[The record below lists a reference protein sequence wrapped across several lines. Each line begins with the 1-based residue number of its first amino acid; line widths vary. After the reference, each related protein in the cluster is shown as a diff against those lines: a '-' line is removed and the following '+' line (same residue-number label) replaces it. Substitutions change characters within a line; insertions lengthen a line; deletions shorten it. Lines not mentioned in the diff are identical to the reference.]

1 MQTLLIVV
9 LLLGLVSLLLTIVT
23 HAAVS
28 RVCRRAPAT
37 RGTPGISVLK
47 PLKGADDELYENLS
61 SLARQDYPE
70 FELLLGCEDPR
81 DPALL
86 VAFRLKREFPTVRI
100 QVLAGAGATALNPKV
115 NNLRM
120 LSAHARHDCLLIS
133 DANVRARPDYLRAMA
148 AELGPTVGLVSS
160 VLVGEGAQTLG
171 ARLDSLHMNSFV
183 VRAVCGAATLT
194 SKPCV
199 VGKSMLFRRRD
210 LESLGGF
217 SLVDHVL
224 AEDYVL
230 GERFAA
236 AGFRVALS
244 SHSLSAVTGRR
255 SLLEFCARHVRWSQ
269 MRRQLSPLIYLAEP
283 LQSPLPWLL
292 AALLLLAAGAAPA
305 LNAWLPPLLG
315 LGLALRL
322 VSDARIARQLR
333 GVRLSAADC
342 AAIVLKDL
350 LCLGIWLVGG
360 FKRTVT
366 WRGTSLRV
374 GPGSRLFPLERDEPR
389 GRALGR
395 A

>member
-1 MQTLLIVV
+1 MQTLLIVS
-9 LLLGLVSLLLTIVT
+9 LLLGLASSLLTLVT

-28 RVCRRAPAT
+28 RVCRRKAKA
-37 RGTPGISVLK
+37 RDTPGISVLK
-47 PLKGADDELYENLS
+47 PLKGLDDELYENLA

-86 VAFRLKREFPTVRI
+86 TAFRLKREFPEVRI
-100 QVLAGAGATALNPKV
+100 QVVAGAGATALNPKV

-120 LSAHARHDCLLIS
+120 LSGHARHDCLLIS

-148 AELGPTVGLVSS
+148 AELGPSVGLVSS
-160 VLVGEGAQTLG
+160 VLVGEGEQTWG
-171 ARLDSLHMNSFV
+171 ARLDNLHMNSFV

-194 SKPCV
+194 TRPCV

-217 SLVDHVL
+217 ALVDHVL

-236 AGFRVALS
+236 AGFQVALS
-244 SHSLSAVTGRR
+244 SHSLSAVNGRR
-255 SLLEFCARHVRWSQ
+255 SIAEFCARHVRWSQ
-269 MRRQLSPLIYLAEP
+269 MRRQLSPVIYLVEP

-292 AALLLLAAGAAPA
+292 AALALLATGAAPDSY
-305 LNAWLPPLLG
+305 AWLGPLLVFG
-315 LGLALRL
+315 VVLRL
-322 VSDARIARQLR
+322 WSDAHIARQLR
-333 GVRLSAADC
+333 GTRLSPRDYL
-342 AAIVLKDL
+342 AIVLKDT
-350 LCLGIWLVGG
+350 LCVGIWLVGA

-366 WRGTSLRV
+366 WRGTSLRI
-374 GPGSRLFPLERDEPR
+374 GPGSRLLPLEGHETRD
-389 GRALGR
+389 RALGR